1 MSTVRRIVTGHD
13 ASGKSVFLSVGE
25 PPQFHG
31 RPPGPTVFYELWNTA
46 QAPARITATED
57 REPNDRLPLRLPPDA
72 GGTIIRILD
81 LHPGHVQ
88 ALAPR
93 DDGRHPGMHRTRTID
108 YGIVLEG
115 SLWLML
121 DDSEVLCEPG
131 DVVIQRGTAHAWE
144 NRSNAV
150 ARIAFV
156 LIDAEFEASLAG
168 KIGDDLM
175 HATLQQREQQD
186 ADK

>member
-46 QAPARITATED
+46 PTPVRIAAAED
-57 REPNDRLPLRLPPDA
+57 HEPNDRLPLRLPPDA
-72 GGTIIRILD
+72 GGTIVRILD
-81 LHPGHVQ
+81 LHPGHSE

-93 DDGRHPGMHRTRTID
+93 DDGRHPGMHRTRTVD
-108 YGIVLEG
+108 YGIMLEG

-121 DDSEVLCEPG
+121 DDSEVLCKPG

-144 NRSNAV
+144 NRSDTV

-156 LIDAEFEASLAG
+156 LVDAEFDPRLAAQ
-168 KIGDDLM
+168 IGDDLM
-175 HATLQQREQQD
+175 HMTLKQRSAPDES
-186 ADK
+186 